1 MPPLAPGS
9 PFPPSVSF
17 TYILPSGSL
26 DLTACGLPQK
36 YDASAEF
43 SSKKAVLVAV
53 PGAFTPTC
61 QAQHVQSYLDKL
73 ADLKAAGVD
82 QVVFIA
88 SNDAFVMAAWG
99 KANGVQDE
107 SIVSFFPVYI
117 LGGGGGYLRGD
128 WGRGGG

>member
-1 MPPLAPGS
+1 M
-9 PFPPSVSF
+9 
-17 TYILPSGSL
+17 
-26 DLTACGLPQK
+26 
-36 YDASAEF
+36 
-43 SSKKAVLVAV
+43 
-53 PGAFTPTC
+53 
-61 QAQHVQSYLDKL
+61 QSYLDKL

-117 LGGGGGYLRGD
+117 LGGGEVTCVVTGEGGVD
-128 WGRGGG
+128 D